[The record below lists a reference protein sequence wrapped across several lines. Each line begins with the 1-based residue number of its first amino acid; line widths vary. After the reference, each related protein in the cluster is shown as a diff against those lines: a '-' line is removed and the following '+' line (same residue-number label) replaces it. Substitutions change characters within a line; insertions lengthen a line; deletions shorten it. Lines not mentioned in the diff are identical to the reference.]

1 MKRCASKDELAIQ
14 WSLLHVQLLREIV
27 CKLTATFSII
37 SIKFCGVW
45 NDQNQER
52 KKNKAKPH
60 TCYWWQSIDT
70 KQTLNTVPGVIN
82 YLHSVFL
89 AFQFAGD
96 ELQSA
101 ASDVVPQVASLFQT
115 TASRLRERV
124 ALVQLQVVA
133 SAIECHHLIE
143 RSRIRATL
151 PRDILKK
158 KQQPL

>member
-1 MKRCASKDELAIQ
+1 M
-14 WSLLHVQLLREIV
+14 
-27 CKLTATFSII
+27 
-37 SIKFCGVW
+37 
-45 NDQNQER
+45 
-52 KKNKAKPH
+52 
-60 TCYWWQSIDT
+60 
-70 KQTLNTVPGVIN
+70 PGVIN

-158 KQQPL
+158 KQPL